1 MGAGIVA
8 QILSLHCKLKKTL
21 RWKEKE
27 KIHVLI
33 KVNVF
38 RLFGFSLKAAVF
50 QWRKVKT
57 PQSQFQDII
66 QSGNCALSD
75 VKGKQLAESLAS
87 PYKKKQNIFLSL
99 LGIE

>member
-8 QILSLHCKLKKTL
+8 QMLFLQCKLKTL

-33 KVNVF
+33 KVNIF
-38 RLFGFSLKAAVF
+38 RLFGFSLRAAIF

-57 PQSQFQDII
+57 PQSQFQDIT
-66 QSGNCALSD
+66 QSGTCASSD
-75 VKGKQLAESLAS
+75 VKGKQLAESLGL
-87 PYKKKQNIFLSL
+87 PHKKNNIFLSL
-99 LGIE
+99 RGIE

>member
-8 QILSLHCKLKKTL
+8 QMLFLPCKLKTL

-33 KVNVF
+33 KVNIF
-38 RLFGFSLKAAVF
+38 RLFGFSLRAAVF

-66 QSGNCALSD
+66 QSGNCAASD
-75 VKGKQLAESLAS
+75 VKGKQLAESLAF
-87 PYKKKQNIFLSL
+87 PHKKKHFSIAARH
-99 LGIE
+99 

>member
-8 QILSLHCKLKKTL
+8 QILFALQVKPL

-38 RLFGFSLKAAVF
+38 QLFGFSLRAAVF
-50 QWRKVKT
+50 QWHKVKT
-57 PQSQFQDII
+57 PQSQFQNII
-66 QSGNCALSD
+66 QSRNCESSD
-75 VKGKQLAESLAS
+75 MKGKQLVESLGS
-87 PYKKKQNIFLSL
+87 PHKKKQNIFLSP
-99 LGIE
+99 LGVE